1 MGVESAVGSLVS
13 GAGVLGSVYNTKET
27 NTTNSRINKANLD
40 FNREENEKSRAFT
53 DAQRIASQEHQ
64 LNLLSNQ
71 QSFQNQQR
79 LAQEAFQREQN
90 DPAYQASRL
99 RAAGINP
106 AVYFGGSSS
115 VQTVSA
121 PSGSSP
127 AAPSAPSGSSAP
139 VLSAPSMI
147 PMQAMQIP
155 QLVSGAAQMVKSL
168 ADARKAGVE
177 TGRLQ
182 TFMDEEMRSLILKN
196 RGQEFLNDVQE
207 TEALFRR
214 LSLPAEVS
222 TRFAQLEISR
232 QQLLNA
238 RDEQQVIRA
247 EKALKESQSALN
259 KEMTH
264 LNGMQRILVQK
275 QVDTFDENFRSKMAS
290 ERSERALNDASVK
303 SLFEKTRLDKLIADV
318 RESGKSDE
326 VNAWLVE
333 LRKKNMVSSEEYE
346 SARQEL
352 ERLEHLDNRTELAKR
367 VDAVVT
373 RVSRTIQGKK

>member
-1 MGVESAVGSLVS
+1 MSFLSAFLSGFSTIGSI
-13 GAGVLGSVYNTKET
+13 YNTQET
-27 NTTNSRINKANLD
+27 NTTNSRINKENLA

-71 QSFQNQQR
+71 QAFQNQQR
-79 LAQEAFQREQN
+79 LAQESFQKQQN
-90 DPAYQASRL
+90 DPAYQAARL

-106 AVYFGGSSS
+106 AVYFGGNSS

-127 AAPSAPSGSSAP
+127 AASSAPSGSSAP
-139 VLSAPSMI
+139 VLGAPSMI

-155 QLVSGAAQMVKSL
+155 QLVSGAAQMVKSI
-168 ADARKAGVE
+168 ADARKSGVE
-177 TGRLQ
+177 TGRIE
-182 TFMDEEMRSLILKN
+182 TFLDEEMRSLILKN
-196 RGQEFLNDVQE
+196 RGQEFLNDIQE
-207 TEALFRR
+207 TESLFRR
-214 LSLPAEVS
+214 LSLPADVS
-222 TRFAQLEISR
+222 NRFAQLEIAR

-247 EKALKESQSALN
+247 EKDLKDSRTALN
-259 KEMTH
+259 KSMSD
-264 LNGMQRILVQK
+264 LNGMQRLLVQK
-275 QVDTFDENFRSKMAS
+275 QVDTFDENFKSKMAN

-303 SLFEKTRLDKLIADV
+303 SLFEKTRIDKVIADV

-326 VNAWLVE
+326 VNAWLFE

-352 ERLEHLDNRTELAKR
+352 ERLEHLDNRTEFAKR
-367 VDAVVT
+367 VDAVIT
-373 RVSRTIQGKK
+373 RIARNIQGKK